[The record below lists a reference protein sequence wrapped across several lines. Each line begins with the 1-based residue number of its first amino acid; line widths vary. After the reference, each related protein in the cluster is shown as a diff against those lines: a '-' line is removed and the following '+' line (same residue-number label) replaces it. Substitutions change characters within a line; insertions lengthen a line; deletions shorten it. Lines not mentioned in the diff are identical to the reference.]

1 METDS
6 RPKDLKLVDLGYH
19 KIDYLKKIDANG
31 ASYISKVKS
40 NFSLY
45 SKNKNPELNVNGEIK
60 KKTEYI
66 KIDILELMKPLAEG
80 EPIELKDIY
89 TGSKKELKNRL
100 IITKLTEENKRV
112 LTQERF
118 DFNAINAYITNV
130 NDKILSK
137 HDIYIYFKMANR
149 DNV

>member
-19 KIDYLKKIDANG
+19 KIDYFKKIDANG

>member
-19 KIDYLKKIDANG
+19 KIDYFKKIDANG

-137 HDIYIYFKMANR
+137 HDI
-149 DNV
+149 